1 MNSTFAKAVQ
11 SIADNMAGKNIGAI
25 IWDLSSAGFHYIP
38 MATSESGQAIR
49 VAGIYR
55 YGDRLYLIDE
65 SNPRAN
71 MDLYYDR
78 DTEVRPVVICL
89 SPSVAPSDL
98 GDPERSSGFTTQ
110 ASDEEWVVI
119 ADCYLEAL
127 NEK

>member
-1 MNSTFAKAVQ
+1 MNESFAEAIR
-11 SIADNMAGKNIGAI
+11 SISDSMAAKNIGAI
-25 IWDLSSAGFHYIP
+25 IWDNSAAGFHYLP
-38 MATSESGQAIR
+38 VATSESGQPVR
-49 VAGIYR
+49 VTGLYR
-55 YGDRLYLIDE
+55 YDDRLYLIDE
-65 SNPRAN
+65 TNPRAN
-71 MDLYYDR
+71 IDLYYDR

-98 GDPERSSGFTTQ
+98 GNPGKSSGFTTQ